1 MQTKR
6 WSLRLDAETRKLLD
20 LLATD
25 MQRSRAGVIK
35 VLIHQAA
42 KTPAKP
48 KRAKSTRSHET
59 TSARGSL

>member
-6 WSLRLDAETRKLLD
+6 WTLRLDPETRKLLD
-20 LLATD
+20 GLAKE

-42 KTPAKP
+42 KTPISAKQRKTKNTP
-48 KRAKSTRSHET
+48 IPTV
-59 TSARGSL
+59 ARPS

>member
-20 LLATD
+20 LLATE
-25 MQRSRAGVIK
+25 MQRSRASVIK

-42 KTPAKP
+42 KTPSKP
-48 KRAKSTRSHET
+48 KRAKSARSHET
-59 TSARGSL
+59 TTARGSL